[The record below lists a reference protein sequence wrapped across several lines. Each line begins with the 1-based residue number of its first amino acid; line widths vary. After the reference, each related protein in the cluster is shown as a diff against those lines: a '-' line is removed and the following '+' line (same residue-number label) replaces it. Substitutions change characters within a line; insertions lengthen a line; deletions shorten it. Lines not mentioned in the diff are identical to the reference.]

1 MNNDRA
7 VIKPLTI
14 DDADAF
20 KALRLHA
27 IQDSPASFWPTYEEE
42 ARLAVEDVRN
52 RIRPTDHQ
60 IVFGAFSGDALIGIT
75 GLRRESLEKIAHKAV
90 LWGVFVEPEQR
101 GSGIARMLLEAAVAH
116 ARETN
121 VLQIQLFVH
130 TENPR
135 AQQLYRSVGF
145 ILNGLEQRSIR
156 VGERFYDEER
166 MVLRLDD

>member
-1 MNNDRA
+1 MNKDRV

-27 IQDSPASFWPTYEEE
+27 IQDAPASFWPTYEEE
-42 ARLAVEDVRN
+42 VRLAVEDVRN
-52 RIRPTDHQ
+52 RIRPTENQ
-60 IVFGAFSGDALIGIT
+60 VVFGAFSGNALIGIT
-75 GLRRESLEKIAHKAV
+75 GLRRESLEKVNHKAF
-90 LWGVFVEPEQR
+90 LWGVFVEPEWR
-101 GSGIARMLLEAAVAH
+101 GSGVAHMLLEAAVAH
-116 ARETN
+116 ARATK

-135 AQQLYRSVGF
+135 AQQLYRSFGF
-145 ILNGLEQRSIR
+145 IPNGIEPRSIR

-166 MVLRLDD
+166 MLLRLDD